1 MFLAGRDGSAP
12 GAAVFAGMEGT
23 RPVLVEIQALV
34 APSAL
39 GTPRRAV
46 VGWDP
51 SRLSMLLAVLEAHG
65 RVKLGQHDIYLN
77 VAGGMKISEPAADL
91 AAAAALVSSLTGAVL
106 PHDMVFFGEVGLF
119 RSGAPGGPFQSPA
132 EGGGKA
138 WLFPRRR
145 APRRP
150 QDKDKQETRENALRM
165 ATRPIRHI
173 GEVIAD
179 IASLGRNSR
188 PNLSGRQAPESTRD
202 QPFAISGRG
211 KSGIVCFTLRA
222 KRRLLPSRNPSPP
235 SRR

>member
-1 MFLAGRDGSAP
+1 
-12 GAAVFAGMEGT
+12 MEGT

-51 SRLSMLLAVLEAHG
+51 SRLSMLVAVLEAHG

-106 PHDMVFFGEVGLF
+106 PHDMVFFGEVGL
-119 RSGAPGGPFQSPA
+119 SGAVRPVAHANLRLKEAAKLGFA
-132 EGGGKA
+132 
-138 WLFPRRR
+138 R
-145 APRRP
+145 AVAPQGL
-150 QDKDKQETRENALRM
+150 QDKPDTRERSAGM

-173 GEVIAD
+173 GEAIAD
-179 IASLGRNSR
+179 IASLGRNS
-188 PNLSGRQAPESTRD
+188 APK
-202 QPFAISGRG
+202 P
-211 KSGIVCFTLRA
+211 VRA
-222 KRRLLPSRNPSPP
+222 AGA
-235 SRR
+235 